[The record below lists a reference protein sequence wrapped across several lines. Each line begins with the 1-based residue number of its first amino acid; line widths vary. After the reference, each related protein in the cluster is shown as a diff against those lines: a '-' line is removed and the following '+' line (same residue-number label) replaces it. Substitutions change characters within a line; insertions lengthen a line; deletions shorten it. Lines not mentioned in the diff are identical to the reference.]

1 MKQKAA
7 ILFKTQTAP
16 SNRQLRF
23 LTSIAL
29 AALALVGVVQG
40 ASPADAASL
49 ICGGDN
55 TRICAPVTNLKFT
68 DRGTEVALVAGTD
81 GAATATLSSDAKDLG
96 GIFKTSA
103 DYAGKFVHIQFF
115 DITKGMSFSVQAG
128 AAASSTAC
136 DPGPASGNG
145 CYLKLDSSGSATF
158 NFSVGNVT
166 AASKFSV
173 QISGSA
179 GWVSKAAIVS
189 FDTPIK
195 ISPSASRVAS
205 GISGKPV
212 TLGYLL
218 TDKAGAPLANTSVS
232 LSTSGVGKLASVS
245 ATSDAKGAFSVS
257 VSSAAA
263 EVGAQTITMSVTSAK
278 GLVSRLSETVTWKPA
293 PSYSVIVTAGQ
304 IKVRILNAAGMP
316 VLVKYGADSWVL
328 TIAKTDSE
336 NVIVKTAKGS
346 YSVTVQIDQTKS
358 TKTVVVP

>member
-1 MKQKAA
+1 MFKNLA
-7 ILFKTQTAP
+7 ITRA
-16 SNRQLRF
+16 LR
-23 LTSIAL
+23 
-29 AALALVGVVQG
+29 AALALLLSATAITGVLQT
-40 ASPADAASL
+40 SPADAAATAL

-55 TRICAPVTNLKFT
+55 TRICAPVTTLKLT
-68 DRGTEVALVAGTD
+68 DRGTEVALVTGTD
-81 GAATATLSSDAKDLG
+81 GVAAATLSSDAKDLG

-115 DITKGMSFSVQAG
+115 DITKGMGFTVQAG

-158 NFSVGNVT
+158 NFSISNVT
-166 AASKFSV
+166 TASKFSI

-189 FDTPIK
+189 FDTPTK
-195 ISPSASRVAS
+195 IAPSAQRVAT

-218 TDKAGAPLANTSVS
+218 TDKAGAVLANASVT
-232 LSTSGVGKLASVS
+232 LATSGAGKLSS
-245 ATSDAKGAFSVS
+245 TTATSDTKGTFDVLLTSG
-257 VSSAAA
+257 AA
-263 EVGAQTITMSVTSAK
+263 EVGVQTLTITVKSAK
-278 GLVSRLSETVTWKPA
+278 GLISQISETITWKPA
-293 PSYSVIVTAGQ
+293 PTYSVILSSGQ
-304 IKVRILNAAGMP
+304 FKVRILNASGMP
-316 VLVKYGADSWVL
+316 VLVKYGAEKWVL
-328 TIAKTDSE
+328 LVAKTDSE
-336 NVIVKTAKGS
+336 NVIVRTAKGS